1 MTVGAHVRNVAPVRK
16 RVLDS
21 AVSRA
26 QAKRRLPAP
35 AERQMIRERSGIT
48 QADVAAALGVTREAV
63 AQWERG
69 ARTPNRALICAYVT
83 ILDRLAREPLS

>member
-1 MTVGAHVRNVAPVRK
+1 
-16 RVLDS
+16 
-21 AVSRA
+21 
-26 QAKRRLPAP
+26 
-35 AERQMIRERSGIT
+35 MIRERSGIT